1 MFSDLD
7 LYFFSRVLHIIAV
20 VFWIGGV
27 AFVTCVLIPALKDF
41 SHTQDKMALFETLEG
56 KFAKQAKISTI
67 TAGVS
72 GFYMLYLLQ
81 AWSRYSMIEY
91 WWLHL
96 MTLVWAVFSVVL
108 FVFEPLFLHRWFLQ
122 SAQRDCDKAFK
133 RLHIMHIFLLT
144 ISIIAIAG
152 ALLGSHGYL

>member
-72 GFYMLYLLQ
+72 GFYMLYFLQ

-96 MTLVWAVFSVVL
+96 MTLV
-108 FVFEPLFLHRWFLQ
+108 
-122 SAQRDCDKAFK
+122 
-133 RLHIMHIFLLT
+133 
-144 ISIIAIAG
+144 
-152 ALLGSHGYL
+152 